1 MIFFTFIVYSVKH
14 TVYINLKGEGEKIS
28 KIGVLGKG
36 KTEKEQEER
45 ISLPFYLLI
54 SGSCPITFFLAC
66 HSVPTDTFQP
76 PMKISGIFCPPH
88 ILDYFLPLL
97 EDRAYVSH
105 FGCSSVCCRP
115 WQVTQVLIII
125 PNICGILSSRSWWWT
140 GKPGMLQSMGSQRIG
155 HDWVT

>member
-1 MIFFTFIVYSVKH
+1 MIFFTCFVYSVKYI
-14 TVYINLKGEGEKIS
+14 VYINLKSEGKERQGRKICLS
-28 KIGVLGKG
+28 NKK
-36 KTEKEQEER
+36 QQER

-54 SGSCPITFFLAC
+54 SGSCPIMFFLAC

-97 EDRAYVSH
+97 EDRASVSH
-105 FGCSSVCCRP
+105 FCCSSVCCRR
-115 WQVTQVLIII
+115 WQVAQVLIII
-125 PNICGILSSRSWWWT
+125 PNISGILSSRSWWWT
-140 GKPGMLQSMGSQRIG
+140 GKPGMLQSMGLQRIG